1 MNFFRSYID
10 ELKDAL
16 DELSEEVIEQVLD
29 IINVDCGTVFL

>member
-29 IINVDCGTVFL
+29 IIHVDCGTVFL